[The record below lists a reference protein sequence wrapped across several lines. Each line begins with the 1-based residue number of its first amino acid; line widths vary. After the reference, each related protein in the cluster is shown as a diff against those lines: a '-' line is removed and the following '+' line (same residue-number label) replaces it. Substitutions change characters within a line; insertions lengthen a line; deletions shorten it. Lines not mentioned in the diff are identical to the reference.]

1 MMKFMNVF
9 EFLLLNEVSEANF
22 NEYKIILNRQPFL
35 KKVYSTYSNNH
46 CSRRRRRRHHHH
58 HSSQHKNTAAKDT
71 HINTLLEVT
80 MLIA

>member
-1 MMKFMNVF
+1 MNVF

-46 CSRRRRRRHHHH
+46 RNRRRRHHHH
-58 HSSQHKNTAAKDT
+58 SPQHKNTAAKDT